1 MPFNDLPTEAMT
13 TNESGNRL
21 SLLWIR
27 AGAGIMLILLI
38 VNVAV
43 AVRNIRQLSEDSK
56 WVAHTH
62 QVIIRLQDLLSS
74 VKDAETGQRGFI
86 ITDDPRYLEPYSRA
100 IGEVDK
106 KVDDIA
112 SLTKDN
118 PHQQARLPE
127 LRQRI
132 ASRLQTLDHNIA
144 LKKSDGFDVVRQSIK
159 TDKGKNEMDA
169 LRTVIDEMIEHEK
182 SLLAD
187 RAWKTEQTHRLAR
200 FTSLLSG
207 VLALAAVGAFLVLL
221 RRHLKARAKA
231 AVVIAEQAERLRTTL
246 ASIGDAVIATD
257 AEGRITIM
265 NAVAESLTGW
275 KMEQAAGLP
284 LEKAFNIVNETT
296 RQLVESPVTR
306 ALREGIIVGLANHTV
321 LIAKDGTEHPIDDSA
336 APIRCKE
343 GQIVGCVLV
352 FRDITERKQSED
364 QLRELAASLSEANRR
379 KNEFLAVLAH
389 ELRNPLAPIRNA
401 LQIMRLAEG
410 KGETVKFASE
420 IMQRQVDHMV
430 RLVDDLLDLSRISQG
445 RIELRQERVEL
456 SQVLHHAIETIRP
469 GVDQAGHKLT
479 VTLPSQPVYLY
490 ADPTRLAQVFGNLL
504 SNSCKY
510 SDPGCHI
517 SLAVEEQGGEVLVS
531 VKDTGVGIPSDM
543 LSKIFDMFMQ
553 VDRSLDR
560 SQGGL
565 GIGLTLVQRLVEMH
579 GGSVSAF
586 SEGEGRGCEFV
597 VRLPVLS
604 EAEHPS
610 QPATKESAA
619 RTIRRFL
626 VVDDNR
632 DSAESLAIWLK
643 INGNDTHTA
652 FDGLEAV
659 EAAATLRPDVILL
672 DIGLPKLNGY
682 EAARRIRQ
690 QSWGK
695 TVVLVAL
702 TGWGQEEDRRRSS
715 EAGFD
720 GHLVKP
726 VDFDRLMNVLAN
738 IDATTPPAEESAS

>member
-1 MPFNDLPTEAMT
+1 MPFNDLPTEAMMKD
-13 TNESGNRL
+13 ESGNRL
-21 SLLWIR
+21 SLVWIR
-27 AGAGIMLILLI
+27 AGAGIVLVLLI
-38 VNVAV
+38 VNVAI

-56 WVAHTH
+56 RVAHTH
-62 QVIIRLQDLLSS
+62 KVIIGLQELLSL

-86 ITDDPRYLEPYSRA
+86 ITDDPRYLEPYNQA
-100 IGEVDK
+100 IGNIDK
-106 KVDDIA
+106 KVDEIA
-112 SLTKDN
+112 GLTKDN
-118 PHQQARLPE
+118 AHQQARIPQLQ
-127 LRQRI
+127 QRI
-132 ASRLQTLDHNIA
+132 AKRLQTLDHNIA
-144 LKKSDGFDVVRQSIK
+144 LKKLDGFGAVQESIK
-159 TDKGKNEMDA
+159 TNQGKNEMDA
-169 LRTVIDEMIEHEK
+169 LRDVIGVMINEEEV
-182 SLLAD
+182 LLAD
-187 RAWKTEQTHRLAR
+187 RAQKTEQTHRLAR

-207 VLALAAVGAFLVLL
+207 VLALAAVAAFLVLL
-221 RRHLKARAKA
+221 RRHLTARAKA

-257 AEGRITIM
+257 AEGQITIM

-275 KMEQAAGLP
+275 KIEQAAGLP
-284 LEKAFNIVNETT
+284 LEKVFNIVNETT

-306 ALREGIIVGLANHTV
+306 ALREGIIVGLANHTI
-321 LIAKDGTEHPIDDSA
+321 LIAKDGAERPIDDSA

-352 FRDITERKQSED
+352 FRDITERKQAED
-364 QLRELAASLSEANRR
+364 QLRELAANLSEANRR

-410 KGETVKFASE
+410 NGETVKFASE
-420 IMQRQVDHMV
+420 IMERQVDHMV

-445 RIELRQERVEL
+445 RIELRQERVDL

-469 GVDQAGHKLT
+469 SVDQAGHKLT
-479 VTLPSQPVYLY
+479 VTLPSQPVYLH

-510 SDPGCHI
+510 SDPGCQI
-517 SLAVEEQGGEVLVS
+517 SLAVEEQSGEVLVS
-531 VKDTGVGIPSDM
+531 VKDTGVGIPPEM
-543 LSKIFDMFMQ
+543 ISKIFDMFMQ
-553 VDRSLDR
+553 VDHSLDR

-586 SEGEGRGCEFV
+586 SEGKGRGSEFV
-597 VRLPVLS
+597 VRLPILS
-604 EAEHPS
+604 EAKQPL
-610 QPATKESAA
+610 QPATKEVAA

-643 INGNDTHTA
+643 INGNETHTA

-659 EAAATLRPDVILL
+659 EAAATIRPDVILL

-682 EAARRIRQ
+682 EAARKIRQ
-690 QSWGK
+690 QPWGK
-695 TVVLVAL
+695 AVVLVAL

-715 EAGFD
+715 DAGFD

-738 IDATTPPAEESAS
+738 IDTSAPPEERSR

>member
-1 MPFNDLPTEAMT
+1 MPFNDLPTEAMMKD
-13 TNESGNRL
+13 ESGNRL
-21 SLLWIR
+21 SLVWIR
-27 AGAGIMLILLI
+27 AGAGIVLVLLI
-38 VNVAV
+38 VNVAI

-56 WVAHTH
+56 RVAHTH
-62 QVIIRLQDLLSS
+62 KVIIGLQELLSL

-86 ITDDPRYLEPYSRA
+86 ITDDARYLEPYNQA
-100 IGEVDK
+100 IGKIDN
-106 KVDDIA
+106 KVNEIA
-112 SLTKDN
+112 GLTKDN
-118 PHQQARLPE
+118 AHQQARIPE

-132 ASRLQTLDHNIA
+132 AKRLQTLDHNIA
-144 LKKSDGFDVVRQSIK
+144 LKKLDGFGAVRESIK
-159 TDKGKNEMDA
+159 TNQGKNEMDA
-169 LRTVIDEMIEHEK
+169 LRDVIGVMINEEEV
-182 SLLAD
+182 LLAD
-187 RAWKTEQTHRLAR
+187 RAQKTEQTHRLAR

-207 VLALAAVGAFLVLL
+207 LLALVAVGAFLVLL
-221 RRHLKARAKA
+221 RRHLTARAKA

-257 AEGRITIM
+257 AEGQITMM

-275 KMEQAAGLP
+275 KIEQAAGLP
-284 LEKAFNIVNETT
+284 LKKVFNIVNETT

-321 LIAKDGTEHPIDDSA
+321 LIAKDGTEWPIDDSA

-352 FRDITERKQSED
+352 FRDITERKQAED
-364 QLRELAASLSEANRR
+364 QLRELAANLSEANRR

-410 KGETVKFASE
+410 NGETVKFASE
-420 IMQRQVDHMV
+420 IMERQVDHMV

-445 RIELRQERVEL
+445 RIELRHERVDL

-469 GVDQAGHKLT
+469 SVDQAGHKLT
-479 VTLPSQPVYLY
+479 VTLPSQPVYLH

-510 SDPGCHI
+510 SDPGCQI
-517 SLAVEEQGGEVLVS
+517 SLAVEEQSGEVLVS
-531 VKDTGVGIPSDM
+531 VKDTGVGIPPEM

-553 VDRSLDR
+553 VDHSLDR

-586 SEGEGRGCEFV
+586 SEGKGRGSEFV
-597 VRLPVLS
+597 VRLPILS
-604 EAEHPS
+604 EAKQPL
-610 QPATKESAA
+610 QPATKEVAA

-643 INGNDTHTA
+643 INGNETHTA

-659 EAAATLRPDVILL
+659 EAAATIRPDVILL

-682 EAARRIRQ
+682 EAARKIRQ
-690 QSWGK
+690 QPWGK
-695 TVVLVAL
+695 AVVLVAL

-715 EAGFD
+715 DAGFD

-738 IDATTPPAEESAS
+738 IDTSAPPEERSR

>member
-1 MPFNDLPTEAMT
+1 MPFNDLPTEAMIKD
-13 TNESGNRL
+13 ESSNRL

-27 AGAGIMLILLI
+27 AGAGIVLILLI
-38 VNVAV
+38 VNVAL

-62 QVIIRLQDLLSS
+62 KVMIGLQELLSL
-74 VKDAETGQRGFI
+74 VTDAETGQRGFI
-86 ITDDPRYLEPYSRA
+86 ITNDLRYLEPYNQA
-100 IGEVDK
+100 TGKITQ
-106 KVDDIA
+106 KVDEITF
-112 SLTKDN
+112 LTKDN
-118 PHQQARLPE
+118 AHQQARLPE

-132 ASRLQTLDHNIA
+132 AARLQSLGQNIA
-144 LKKSDGFDVVRQSIK
+144 LKKSDGFDAVRQSIK
-159 TDKGKNEMDA
+159 TDRGKTEMDA
-169 LRTVIDEMIEHEK
+169 LRAVIGPMIEHEE

-187 RAWKTEQTHRLAR
+187 RAGKTEQTHRLAR
-200 FTSLLSG
+200 FSSLLSG

-221 RRHLKARAKA
+221 RRHLTARAKA

-257 AEGRITIM
+257 AEGRITMM
-265 NAVAESLTGW
+265 NPLAESLTGW
-275 KMEQAAGLP
+275 KMEQAADLP

-306 ALREGIIVGLANHTV
+306 ALREGIIVGLANHTI
-321 LIAKDGTEHPIDDSA
+321 LIAKDGTERPIDDSA

-343 GQIVGCVLV
+343 GRIVGCVLV
-352 FRDITERKQSED
+352 FRDITERKQAED
-364 QLRELAASLSEANRR
+364 QLRELAANLSEANRR

-410 KGETVKFASE
+410 NGETVKFASE
-420 IMQRQVDHMV
+420 IMERQVDHMV

-445 RIELRQERVEL
+445 RIELRQERVDL

-469 GVDQAGHKLT
+469 SVDHAGHKLT
-479 VTLPSQPVYLY
+479 VKLPSQPMYLH

-531 VKDTGVGIPSDM
+531 VKDTGVGIPPDM

-553 VDRSLDR
+553 VDHSLDR

-579 GGSVSAF
+579 GGAVSAF
-586 SEGEGRGCEFV
+586 SEGEGRGSEFV
-597 VRLPVLS
+597 VRLPLLS
-604 EAEHPS
+604 EAK
-610 QPATKESAA
+610 QPLQPMPKEAAA

-643 INGNDTHTA
+643 INGNETHTA

-659 EAAATLRPDVILL
+659 EAAATIRPDVILL

-738 IDATTPPAEESAS
+738 IDASAPSGESAS

>member
-1 MPFNDLPTEAMT
+1 MPFNDLPTEAMLKD
-13 TNESGNRL
+13 ESSNRL
-21 SLLWIR
+21 SLVWIR
-27 AGAGIMLILLI
+27 AGAGIVLILLI

-43 AVRNIRQLSEDSK
+43 AVRNIQQLSEDSK
-56 WVAHTH
+56 RVAHTH
-62 QVIIRLQDLLSS
+62 QVIIGLQELLSL

-86 ITDDPRYLEPYSRA
+86 ITNDPRYLEPYSQA
-100 IGEVDK
+100 IGKITK
-106 KVDDIA
+106 KADDLE

-118 PHQQARLPE
+118 AHQQARFPE

-132 ASRLQTLDHNIA
+132 AARLKTLDHNIG
-144 LKKSDGFDVVRQSIK
+144 LKKSNGFDAVRESIK
-159 TDKGKNEMDA
+159 TDQGKNEMDA
-169 LRTVIDEMIEHEK
+169 LRAVIGSMIEHEE
-182 SLLAD
+182 SLLVD
-187 RAWKTEQTHRLAR
+187 RALKTEQTHRLAR

-207 VLALAAVGAFLVLL
+207 LLALTAVGAFLILL
-221 RRHLKARAKA
+221 RRHLTARAKA

-257 AEGRITIM
+257 AEGRITMM

-296 RQLVESPVTR
+296 RKLVESPVAR
-306 ALREGIIVGLANHTV
+306 ALREGVIVGLANHTI
-321 LIAKDGTEHPIDDSA
+321 LIAKDGTERPIDDSA
-336 APIRCKE
+336 APIHCKE

-364 QLRELAASLSEANRR
+364 QLRELAANLSEANRR

-401 LQIMRLAEG
+401 LQIIRQAEG
-410 KGETVKFASE
+410 NGETVKFASE
-420 IMQRQVDHMV
+420 VMGRQLDHMV

-469 GVDQAGHKLT
+469 SIDQAGHKLAL
-479 VTLPSQPVYLY
+479 TLTSQPVYLH

-517 SLAVEEQGGEVLVS
+517 FLAVEERGGEVWVS
-531 VKDTGVGIPSDM
+531 VKDTGVGIPPNM

-586 SEGEGRGCEFV
+586 SEGEGRGCEFT
-597 VRLPVLS
+597 VRLPIL
-604 EAEHPS
+604 AQAKQPL
-610 QPATKESAA
+610 QPAPKEPAA

-643 INGNDTHTA
+643 INGNETHTA

-659 EAAATLRPDVILL
+659 ETAAAVRPDVILL

-726 VDFDRLMNVLAN
+726 VDFDRLMTVLAN
-738 IDATTPPAEESAS
+738 LDSNASSGESGS